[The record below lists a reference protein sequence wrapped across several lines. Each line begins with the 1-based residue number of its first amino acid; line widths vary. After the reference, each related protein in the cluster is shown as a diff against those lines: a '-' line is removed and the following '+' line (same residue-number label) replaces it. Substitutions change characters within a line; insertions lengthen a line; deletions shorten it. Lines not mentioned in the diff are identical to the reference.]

1 MYGVLSTT
9 PPQSPAAS
17 VHRPSVARIARVSY
31 SSPAAA
37 ALSVLSIP
45 PTIVATAKGNAI
57 GRYPQASERPAR
69 KVRLGQ
75 GKEAVR
81 LLPAGRRVAAGAVVT
96 PAATR
101 TYESATA

>member
-37 ALSVLSIP
+37 ALSVLSMP
-45 PTIVATAKGNAI
+45 PTIVESAKGSAI
-57 GRYPQASERPAR
+57 GR
-69 KVRLGQ
+69 
-75 GKEAVR
+75 
-81 LLPAGRRVAAGAVVT
+81 
-96 PAATR
+96 
-101 TYESATA
+101 

>member
-17 VHRPSVARIARVSY
+17 VARPSVARIARVSY

-45 PTIVATAKGNAI
+45 PTMVEKANGIAI
-57 GRYPQASERPAR
+57 GRYPQARDRPPQKAKLGNGNERWSCRPPA
-69 KVRLGQ
+69 
-75 GKEAVR
+75 
-81 LLPAGRRVAAGAVVT
+81 AAGDAIGLT
-96 PAATR
+96 NP
-101 TYESATA
+101 SAPRA